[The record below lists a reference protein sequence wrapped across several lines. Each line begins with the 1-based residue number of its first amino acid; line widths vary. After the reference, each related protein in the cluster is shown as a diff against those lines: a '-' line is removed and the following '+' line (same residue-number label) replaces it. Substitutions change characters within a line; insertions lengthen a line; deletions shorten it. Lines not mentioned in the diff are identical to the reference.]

1 MSFNVFDI
9 ILIYMLFL
17 FGLLFIFT
25 AKAFKDSRTVRIYK
39 KIGAFLFLFSCTCFN
54 LGFIQSYF
62 VAVKEDKLNL
72 QDFISLE
79 SKESFESQLDSLFI
93 SSDPGIV
100 FDFNIKFGK
109 VKRIG
114 SLTHH

>member
-9 ILIYMLFL
+9 IVIYMLLL
-17 FGLLFIFT
+17 FGLLFIFLS
-25 AKAFKDSRTVRIYK
+25 KAFKDRRTVRIYK
-39 KIGAFLFLFSCTCFN
+39 KIGAFLFLFSCTCF
-54 LGFIQSYF
+54 LVGFIQSYIE
-62 VAVKEDKLNL
+62 AVKEDNLNF

-93 SSDPGIV
+93 SSDPGII
-100 FDFNIKFGK
+100 FDMNKMFRE

-114 SLTHH
+114 NLTHH